1 MMADKTIVGRRILT
15 LRKAAKLSQQQLAR
29 MIGCSLQNIGY
40 YERGEKF
47 PSLPTAYKIA
57 HALGI
62 TLDQL
67 VTPEKVVI
75 EI

>member
-15 LRKAAKLSQQQLAR
+15 LRKAAKLSQQQLSR
-29 MIGCSLQNIGY
+29 MIGCSLQSIGC

-47 PSLPTAYKIA
+47 PSLPAAYNIA